1 MSLPSL
7 LWKKLP
13 PVTLSVTS
21 STSTFLRIVRNMMT
35 GSVYFDGSARTIATG
50 SAWSSSISYVTGSNV
65 EAVLCYPP
73 RNGRTALS
81 QSVLFVGRN
90 TIGARSSVTPT
101 MTSGEDA
108 YTNGYISMGLSKNS
122 GNLVNWWDA
131 KPMGT
136 NSFFTGYTNLRSNNI
151 NTATTA
157 KITMYESKE
166 ALILVYGPGNLPA
179 TINYCVMAGALF
191 DPEQTVTS
199 VDAESDHRLYG
210 IIRADN
216 ASGTGI
222 ETTFYAGNTFFLGY
236 STSNSAKTICFSPQT
251 GTLLPL
257 QCLKFL
263 LSNQISAL
271 TTISNKLI
279 KTPLLFSRHDGT
291 YSFIGTLRNIYAV
304 RDFSSNLV
312 IRDGSSNIIGFT
324 ISRSDTT
331 ANDAILVSYTQ

>member
-50 SAWSSSISYVTGSNV
+50 SAWSSSISYITGSNV

-73 RNGRTALS
+73 RNGRTVLS

-90 TIGARSSVTPT
+90 TIGAKSSATPT
-101 MTSGEDA
+101 MTTGEDV

-131 KPMGT
+131 KPMGN
-136 NSFFTGYTNLRSNNI
+136 NSYFTGYMNLRTNNI

-179 TINYCVMAGALF
+179 TINYCMMAGALF
-191 DPEQTVTS
+191 DPEQTTTS
-199 VDAESDHRLYG
+199 VDAESDNRLYG
-210 IIRADN
+210 IIRADST
-216 ASGTGI
+216 SGGGI
-222 ETTFYAGNTFFLGY
+222 ETNFYSTLTQFLGY
-236 STSNSAKTICFSPQT
+236 GASNSSKTICFNPQT

-257 QCLKFL
+257 YGIKYLAGT
-263 LSNQISAL
+263 NISLL

-279 KTPLLFSRHDGT
+279 KTPLLFGRADGT
-291 YSFIGTLRNIYAV
+291 NSFIGTLRNIYAV
-304 RDFSSNLV
+304 RDFQSNLV
-312 IRDGSSNIIGFT
+312 IRDGSTNIIGFT